1 MLQKVA
7 LYCRISNED
16 SSYQESESI
25 QNQKLLL
32 INYAKEKNWSVFD
45 IYCDENYSGLDDKRP
60 DFCRMLSDAQKGLF
74 SIILCKTQSRFTRD
88 ILTAEKYLHQ
98 AFPLWGI
105 RFVTVVDQV
114 DTHYKENKKSRQ
126 INSLI
131 NQWYCEELSENIKK
145 VFYQKQLKG
154 QFLGNYAPYGYQK
167 SSKNK
172 HQLLIDETTA
182 PIVRFIFE
190 QYAFYKVSYQ
200 AIASF
205 LTNQKIPTPSQYKLS
220 QGKDMGR
227 KGVKHPGIWSA
238 STIRRILHNPVYIG
252 HMVQGKEKKISYKF
266 KKVVA
271 VPKQNWIVVKNTHA
285 PIISETVFSLCQ
297 KKTISH

>member
-16 SSYQESESI
+16 NGNLESESI

-32 INYAKEKNWSVFD
+32 THYANEKNWSVFD

-60 DFCRMLSDAQKGLF
+60 NFCRMLSDAKKGLF

-98 AFPLWGI
+98 LFPLWGI

-114 DTHYKENKKSRQ
+114 DSFSKENKKSRQ

-131 NQWYCEELSENIKK
+131 NEWYCEELSENIRKI
-145 VFYQKQLKG
+145 FYQKQLKG

-167 SSKNK
+167 SPQNK
-172 HQLLIDETTA
+172 HHLLIDEITA
-182 PIVRFIFE
+182 PIVRLIFE
-190 QYAFYKVSYQ
+190 QYAFSNTSYQ
-200 AIASF
+200 KIASF
-205 LTNQKIPTPSQYKLS
+205 LTEIKIPTPSQYKYM

-227 KGVKHPGIWSA
+227 KGILYPGVWSP

-252 HMVQGKEKKISYKF
+252 HMVQGKEKKISYQH
-266 KKVVA
+266 KKVIA
-271 VPKQNWIVVKNTHA
+271 VPKQSWIVVENTHA
-285 PIISETVFSLCQ
+285 PIVSSHLFALCQ
-297 KKTISH
+297 KQPKSH